1 MIEQKQ
7 PLYPAETKQID
18 LPLGKL
24 TLNIHAGDYAADD
37 LFGFAAR
44 RNPKRAFLFVSKV
57 LGKHIPVSP
66 NRMRQTMH
74 DLAKRIPADLPT
86 PIVVIGMAETA
97 VSLSAGVHREYCALR
112 EQALSQKINK
122 ETDKKAEDVLF
133 LCTTRHPVNEKI
145 WVNFAEEHS
154 HATQQ
159 VLHYPREAQHQAL
172 LKAARSL
179 ILVDDEATTG
189 KTFANLVNALQ
200 RSEQGLPQ
208 LEHIVAATL
217 TDWSDGQLAHHL
229 QTLPA
234 NVHAVSLLS
243 GRWQWQAND
252 QPPPDMPN
260 VDVLGTGEW
269 RPNAAFNWGRAGVT
283 HHTLAKQV
291 HHRPLPDIKVEQR
304 VLVLGTGEFM
314 WQPFLFAEALQQRYQ
329 ALAVAVYFSST
340 TRSPIALGESIQ
352 HRYSFSDNYGQGIAN
367 YLYNIDPTQYD
378 HILICSEAPAK
389 LVDQRLVAELTSSS
403 INTSVTIVSF
413 AL

>member
-1 MIEQKQ
+1 MIEQKHPQ
-7 PLYPAETKQID
+7 YPAEIKQID

-66 NRMRQTMH
+66 CRMRQTMH
-74 DLAKRIPADLPT
+74 DLAQRIPVDLPA

-112 EQALSQKINK
+112 EQALGQHIDKG
-122 ETDKKAEDVLF
+122 TDKKADDVLF
-133 LCTTRHPVNEKI
+133 LCTTRHPVNEEI

-159 VLHYPREAQHQAL
+159 VLHYPREEAHQAL
-172 LKAARSL
+172 LKQARSL

-200 RSEQGLPQ
+200 SSGQGLPK

-217 TDWSDGQLAHHL
+217 TDWSDGQLAQHL
-229 QTLPA
+229 QKLPA
-234 NVHAVSLLS
+234 NVQAVSLLS
-243 GRWQWQAND
+243 GSWQWQAND
-252 QPPPDMPN
+252 QPPPDMPK

-269 RPNAAFNWGRAGVT
+269 QPHTAFNWGRAGVT
-283 HHTLAKQV
+283 QHQLAKPIDPSQ
-291 HHRPLPDIKVEQR
+291 LPDIKLEQR

-314 WQPFLFAEALQQRYQ
+314 WQPFLFAEALQQHYQ
-329 ALAVAVYFSST
+329 AQAVAVYFSST

-367 YLYNIDPTQYD
+367 YLYNVEPTQYD
-378 HILICSEAPAK
+378 HILLCTEAPAE
-389 LVDQRLVAELTSSS
+389 LVDQRLLAELTASSV
-403 INTSVTIVSF
+403 NTSVHVVSF
-413 AL
+413 A

>member
-1 MIEQKQ
+1 MIEQTQ
-7 PLYPAETKQID
+7 PIYPAETKQID

-74 DLAKRIPADLPT
+74 DLAKRIPIDLPA

-112 EQALSQKINK
+112 EQALGQHS
-122 ETDKKAEDVLF
+122 DKKADDVLF
-133 LCTTRHPVNEKI
+133 LCTTRHPVNEEI

-172 LKAARSL
+172 LKEARSL

-200 RSEQGLPQ
+200 SSGQGLPK

-217 TDWSDGQLAHHL
+217 TDWSDGQLAQHL
-229 QTLPA
+229 QKLPA
-234 NVHAVSLLS
+234 NVQAVSLLS
-243 GRWQWQAND
+243 GRWQWQGND
-252 QPPPDMPN
+252 QPPPEMPN

-269 RPNAAFNWGRAGVT
+269 QPNAAFNWGRAGVT
-283 HHTLAKQV
+283 QHSLAEQV
-291 HHRPLPDIKVEQR
+291 QKIPLPAINIEQR

-329 ALAVAVYFSST
+329 DLAVAVYFSST

-352 HRYSFSDNYGQGIAN
+352 YRYSFSDNYGQGIAN
-367 YLYNIDPTQYD
+367 YLYNVEPTQYD
-378 HILICSEAPAK
+378 HILICSEVPAE
-389 LVDQRLVAELTSSS
+389 LVDQRLLAELKSAS